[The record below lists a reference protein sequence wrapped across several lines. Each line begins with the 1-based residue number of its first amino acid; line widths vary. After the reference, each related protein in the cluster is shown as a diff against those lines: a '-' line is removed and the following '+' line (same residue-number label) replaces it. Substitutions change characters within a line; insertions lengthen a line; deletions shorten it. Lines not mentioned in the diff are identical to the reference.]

1 MKMRRMARVAVRR
14 SARVLYTALRKAR
27 KRLNI
32 HEPTPNRPPGGRR
45 VRLLQFSSFFSSAPS
60 PAKALWVAAGA
71 EFGLSLP

>member
-1 MKMRRMARVAVRR
+1 MVRIAVRR

-32 HEPTPNRPPGGRR
+32 HVAAPKK
-45 VRLLQFSSFFSSAPS
+45 VRLLQFSSFFSRAAS
-60 PAKALWVAAGA
+60 PARALWVAAGA

>member
-1 MKMRRMARVAVRR
+1 MVRIAVRR

-32 HEPTPNRPPGGRR
+32 R
-45 VRLLQFSSFFSSAPS
+45 VAGPKKARLVQFSSFFSSAPS
-60 PAKALWVAAGA
+60 PARALWVAAGA